1 MPASSPAV
9 APAQGGTITDDIL
22 SQLIDIATRLPN
34 QPVSDAEGALL
45 VVSLPGCLEELQN
58 WRQRGQLAA
67 QILTPAN
74 VISFPA
80 VR

>member
-22 SQLIDIATRLPN
+22 SQLIDIAIRLPRE
-34 QPVSDAEGALL
+34 PVSDAEGAL
-45 VVSLPGCLEELQN
+45 LEELQN